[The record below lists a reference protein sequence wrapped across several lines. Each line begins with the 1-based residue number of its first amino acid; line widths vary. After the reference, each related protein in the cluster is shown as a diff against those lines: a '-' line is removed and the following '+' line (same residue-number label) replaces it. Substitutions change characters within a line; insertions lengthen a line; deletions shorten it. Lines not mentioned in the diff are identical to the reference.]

1 MSSGLVSFGCA
12 GIGVVGEVELDAEP
26 LPDIP
31 VPAAPLE
38 GEVTSDFGDSAIGAG
53 AGEVVVG
60 AGGGTVFS
68 SFLQALRPTATRATK
83 RSERFM
89 GFPFRRTSRFESIR
103 TANNTLSCCAIR
115 T

>member
-1 MSSGLVSFGCA
+1 MSSGLLSVVCA
-12 GIGVVGEVELDAEP
+12 GPGVVVMGGVELLPDIPVPAEP

-38 GEVTSDFGDSAIGAG
+38 GELMSDLDGSAIGAGVG

-68 SFLQALRPTATRATK
+68 SFLPQALRPTATRATK

-89 GFPFRRTSRFESIR
+89 FFPFRRRSDG
-103 TANNTLSCCAIR
+103 
-115 T
+115 